1 MLPLEAIAV
10 LGFIYLFFMYGMVKA
25 QLVKKRRSQ
34 KVREPHVVPTKPAS
48 EPVRLTQ

>member
-25 QLVKKRRSQ
+25 QLVKRKRSQ
-34 KVREPHVVPTKPAS
+34 KVREPRIVPSKSAS
-48 EPVRLTQ
+48 EPVRFTE